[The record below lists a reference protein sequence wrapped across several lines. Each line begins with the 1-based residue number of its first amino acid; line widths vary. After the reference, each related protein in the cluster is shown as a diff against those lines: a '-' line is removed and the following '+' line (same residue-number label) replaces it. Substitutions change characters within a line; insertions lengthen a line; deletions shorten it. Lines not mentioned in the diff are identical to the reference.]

1 MNREHPPVPK
11 ILIVDDDR
19 ATSTLLRTLFEI
31 EGFVGVVCPKP
42 EDVLNTARREKP
54 DVVLM
59 DVHLAVGDSFHI
71 LRAMRGDR
79 ELRAMPVVMTSGLDM
94 REKCEANG
102 ASAFMQK
109 PFKPVEL
116 VALVRQQLPP
126 AKL

>member
-1 MNREHPPVPK
+1 MNRGHEPVAK

-31 EGFVGVVCPKP
+31 EGYVGVVCPKP
-42 EDVLNTARREKP
+42 EDVLNAVRREKP

-59 DVHLAVGDSFHI
+59 DVHLAEVDSIHI
-71 LRAMRGDR
+71 LREIR
-79 ELRAMPVVMTSGLDM
+79 EDGELQTTPVVMTSGMDV

-109 PFKPVEL
+109 PFKPAEL
-116 VALVRQQLPP
+116 VALIKQQLAP

>member
-1 MNREHPPVPK
+1 MNREHNPVTK

-31 EGFVGVVCPKP
+31 EGFVGIVCPKP
-42 EDVLNTARREKP
+42 EDVLNTVRRERP
-54 DVVLM
+54 EVVLM
-59 DVHLAVGDSFHI
+59 DVHLAEVDSIQI
-71 LRAMRGDR
+71 LREIRADA
-79 ELRAMPVVMTSGLDM
+79 ELQTVPVVMTSGMDV

-109 PFKPVEL
+109 PFKPSEL
-116 VALVRQQLPP
+116 VALIKKQMAL

>member
-1 MNREHPPVPK
+1 VAK

-42 EDVLNTARREKP
+42 EDVVNTARREKP

-59 DVHLAVGDSFHI
+59 DVHLAEVDSIHI
-71 LRAMRGDR
+71 LREFRGDN
-79 ELRAMPVVMTSGLDM
+79 ELGAMPVVMTSGMDV

-102 ASAFMQK
+102 ANAFMQK
-109 PFKPVEL
+109 PFKPSEL
-116 VALVRQQLPP
+116 VALVKQQL
-126 AKL
+126 ASAEL

>member
-1 MNREHPPVPK
+1 VEK

-42 EDVLNTARREKP
+42 EDVLNTMRREKP

-59 DVHLAVGDSFHI
+59 DVHLAEVDSIHI
-71 LRAMRGDR
+71 LREMRVDA
-79 ELRAMPVVMTSGLDM
+79 ELQTVPVVMTSGMDV

-109 PFKPVEL
+109 PFKPSEL
-116 VALVRQQLPP
+116 VALVKQQLTL

>member
-1 MNREHPPVPK
+1 VNLEHNLVAK

-31 EGFVGVVCPKP
+31 EGFVGVVCPRP
-42 EDVLNTARREKP
+42 EDVLNTARRERP

-59 DVHLAVGDSFHI
+59 DVHLAEVDSIDI
-71 LRAMRGDR
+71 LKAIRTDA
-79 ELRAMPVVMTSGLDM
+79 ELHAVPVVMTSGLDV

-109 PFKPVEL
+109 PFKPSEL
-116 VALVRQQLPP
+116 VALVKQQLTL

>member
-1 MNREHPPVPK
+1 VAK

-31 EGFVGVVCPKP
+31 EGFIGVVCPKP

-59 DVHLAVGDSFHI
+59 DVHLAEVDSIHI
-71 LRAMRGDR
+71 LKQMRIDG
-79 ELRAMPVVMTSGLDM
+79 ELQAVPVVMTSGMDV

-109 PFKPVEL
+109 PFKPSEL
-116 VALVRQQLPP
+116 VALVKRQLSPAQL
-126 AKL
+126 

>member
-1 MNREHPPVPK
+1 MNREHKPVTK

-31 EGFVGVVCPKP
+31 EGFIGVVCPKP
-42 EDVLNTARREKP
+42 DEVLSTARREKP

-59 DVHLAVGDSFHI
+59 DVHLAEVDSIHI
-71 LRAMRGDR
+71 LKEIRVDH
-79 ELRAMPVVMTSGLDM
+79 ELQRVPVVMTSGLDV

-109 PFKPVEL
+109 PFKPSEL
-116 VALVRQQLPP
+116 VALVKRQLAP
-126 AKL
+126 AEL

>member
-1 MNREHPPVPK
+1 VPK

-31 EGFVGVVCPKP
+31 EGFIGIVCPKP

-59 DVHLAVGDSFHI
+59 DVHLAEVDSIHI
-71 LRAMRGDR
+71 LQGIRADR
-79 ELRAMPVVMTSGLDM
+79 ELRAVPVVMTSGLDV

-109 PFKPVEL
+109 PFKPSEL
-116 VALVRQQLPP
+116 VALVKRQLAP
-126 AKL
+126 A

>member
-1 MNREHPPVPK
+1 MPK

-31 EGFVGVVCPKP
+31 EGFTGVVCPRP
-42 EDVLNTARREKP
+42 EEVLNTARRERP

-59 DVHLAVGDSFHI
+59 DVHLAEVDSIQI
-71 LRAMRGDR
+71 LQQMRVDG
-79 ELRAMPVVMTSGLDM
+79 ELHAVPVVMTSGLDV

-109 PFKPVEL
+109 PFKPSEL
-116 VALVRQQLPP
+116 VALIKRQLAP
-126 AKL
+126 AH

>member
-1 MNREHPPVPK
+1 MNRGHAPVAK

-42 EDVLNTARREKP
+42 EDVLNTMRREAP

-59 DVHLAVGDSFHI
+59 DVHLAEVDSIHI
-71 LRAMRGDR
+71 LREIRADS
-79 ELRAMPVVMTSGLDM
+79 ELQVVPVVMTSGLDV
-94 REKCEANG
+94 REQCQSNG
-102 ASAFMQK
+102 ANAFMQK
-109 PFKPVEL
+109 PFKPGEL
-116 VALVRQQLPP
+116 VALIKRQLAP

>member
-1 MNREHPPVPK
+1 MAK

-31 EGFVGVVCPKP
+31 EGFIGVVCPKP

-59 DVHLAVGDSFHI
+59 DVHLAEVDSIHI
-71 LRAMRGDR
+71 LKQIRVDNDLQMI
-79 ELRAMPVVMTSGLDM
+79 PVVMTSGMDV

-109 PFKPVEL
+109 PFKPSEL
-116 VALVRQQLPP
+116 VTLIKRQLSP

>member
-1 MNREHPPVPK
+1 VAK

-42 EDVLNTARREKP
+42 EDVLGTARREKP

-59 DVHLAVGDSFHI
+59 DVHLAEVDSIHI
-71 LRAMRGDR
+71 LREIR
-79 ELRAMPVVMTSGLDM
+79 EDVDLHTMPVVMTSGMDV

-109 PFKPVEL
+109 PFKPSEL
-116 VALVRQQLPP
+116 VAVIKQQLAP

>member
-1 MNREHPPVPK
+1 MTK

-42 EDVLNTARREKP
+42 DEVLNTARREKP

-59 DVHLAVGDSFHI
+59 DVHLAEFDSI
-71 LRAMRGDR
+71 LILKEIRADADLRAV
-79 ELRAMPVVMTSGLDM
+79 PVVMTSGLDV

-109 PFKPVEL
+109 PFKPAEL
-116 VALVRQQLPP
+116 VALVKRQLAP